1 MHQKEEQKTILIMDA
16 PDLATEVICKSIFPN
31 LKIIL
36 SSPESSRETILE
48 DKLACIVLATKDLTI
63 TKYALES
70 HEISNTDIV
79 PYRFVFTDAAKT
91 NEKILSKL
99 VFYEFFRLSQQTLR
113 NKANLLLNLSFN
125 NILNYV
131 EKEYPSIQVVSKKPQ
146 LFYWLIQ
153 SIESKNPLHFNVFLK
168 ELSSISSEDKKHLV
182 KGIIAFISGS
192 NQSLAFGQLF
202 YPFFNDFIEDD
213 NFFKVQEPVLALM
226 DSLVHL
232 LGKDIFK
239 INGFNFTANAL
250 FTAFDKDGAF
260 TTLETIRLIID
271 KSSVTSNQ
279 LFQFALSKLFQN
291 KNYELPNHEF
301 DQVNSSKSDNC
312 MYESIQTILEFS
324 DNQPHDLSQIERF
337 RLIQVI
343 SNYATYL
350 LTNPTE
356 IEKAKFLDEHNIRI

>member
-1 MHQKEEQKTILIMDA
+1 MHQKDDQRTILIMDA
-16 PDLATEVICKSIFPN
+16 PDLATEVLCKSIFPN

-36 SSPESSRETILE
+36 SNHESPRETIF
-48 DKLACIVLATKDLTI
+48 DVKLTRIVLATKDLTI

-70 HEISNTDIV
+70 HEIRKTDIV

-99 VFYEFFRLSQQTLR
+99 VFYEFFRLTQQTLR

-125 NILNYV
+125 NILTYV
-131 EKEYPSIQVVSKKPQ
+131 EKECPSIQVVSKKPQ

-153 SIESKNPLHFNVFLK
+153 SIESKNPLHFNEFLK
-168 ELSSISSEDKKHLV
+168 ALSSISAEDKKHLIE
-182 KGIIAFISGS
+182 GIIAFISGS

-202 YPFFNDFIEDD
+202 YPFFNDFIEGE
-213 NFFKVQEPVLALM
+213 NFFKVQDPVLALM

-250 FTAFDKDGAF
+250 FTAFDRHGAF

-291 KNYELPNHEF
+291 KNYELPSHEF

-312 MYESIQTILEFS
+312 MYESIQTILAFS

-356 IEKAKFLDEHNIRI
+356 IDKVKFLNEHNIRI